1 MAFRTLAQITVN
13 PDGTI
18 TGNVLPGELPGVGL
32 VTNGVYELGFDSFS
46 VKLALQYVGKPEGVS
61 DADQS

>member
-1 MAFRTLAQITVN
+1 MSFRALAQITVN

-18 TGNVLPGELPGVGL
+18 SGKVLPGELPGVGL

-46 VKLALQYVGKPEGVS
+46 VKLSLQYVGKPEGVS
-61 DADQS
+61 NAS

>member
-18 TGNVLPGELPGVGL
+18 TGKVINNEMEGISLIE
-32 VTNGVYELGFDSFS
+32 NGVYELGFETFH
-46 VKLALQYVGKPEGVS
+46 VNLAMQYVGKLEGVTDES
-61 DADQS
+61 

>member
-18 TGNVLPGELPGVGL
+18 TGKVLPPECPGLEL

-46 VKLALQYVGKPEGVS
+46 VKLALEYIGKPGGV
-61 DADQS
+61 ADES

>member
-18 TGNVLPGELPGVGL
+18 TGKVLPGELPGVGL
-32 VTNGVYELGFDSFS
+32 VTNGVYELGFDSFG
-46 VKLALQYVGKPEGVS
+46 VKLALQYVGKPEGVTDES
-61 DADQS
+61 

>member
-18 TGNVLPGELPGVGL
+18 TGKVLPDDELRGVGL
-32 VTNGVYELGFDSFS
+32 VSNGVYELGLDSFS
-46 VKLALQYVGKPEGVS
+46 VKLALQYVGKPS
-61 DADQS
+61 CSADAL

>member
-18 TGNVLPGELPGVGL
+18 TGKVLPDELPGVGL
-32 VTNGVYELGFDSFS
+32 VCNGVYELGFESFS
-46 VKLALQYVGKPEGVS
+46 AKLALEYIGKTEGVTDES
-61 DADQS
+61 